1 MSKKKKNKI
10 TSKQEDQDKI
20 VKDEIAT
27 KVEPQEKK
35 KENVRGIHKSKIIL
49 GFAIL
54 LLLVAIGYFVCTL
67 VFLDSSSSFLNTFIP
82 NLLLVFFS
90 ILFVALCFIIPHRKK
105 GMILFSTVLL
115 ILFFSIGICNTL
127 EIGLFPSSKR
137 VENFVGKSL
146 VDVISWAQKNHVSI
160 EQEYEYS
167 DMIPEYSIISQ
178 DIEVGTKL
186 KDIQSITI
194 AVSEGANPEKEVIVP
209 NMVSWD
215 SERVLTFIQENYL
228 SNVSVEFVESDKAV
242 DTVIEQDKSGNL
254 KRNEEIQLTFSLG
267 EELNDDPIKLI
278 DLLGKSKFE
287 AEFYLKQN
295 RIRYELEDVFS
306 KKVKRGYVAKQSVDA
321 ATMVKPE
328 DETVT
333 VSISKGP
340 KIQVP
345 DLKKMSMTEITEWV
359 IENKLKLTFSDRY
372 DDSVSENQV
381 LDANYSK
388 GDTVEQGT
396 VIEII
401 LSKGSLKMPKF
412 SSYQEFKDWADK
424 YEIRY
429 EEKHEFSSEVRQ
441 GEVISY
447 SYQTGEVIKNDDVI
461 IVTISDGAKLEVPD
475 LEGLNKSAA
484 ITQLK
489 KVGLDYNF
497 VYKSSTTVAKDKVI
511 SQSIAAGSEVSE
523 GTTITVTLSS
533 GKSGSSNNSSNSNAN
548 SSSSNSGSNNNS
560 GSNSSNQDDDT
571 PSTPECISKTYTLGR
586 DLNNIFKNYSGFSS
600 VQSALYSY
608 FSSNYP
614 NVNISVVG
622 VDGGDATSGSYI
634 GGIGPGSEITS
645 CNGVTYTIEI
655 AK

>member
-10 TSKQEDQDKI
+10 TSKQEDQDKM

-127 EIGLFPSSKR
+127 EIELFPSSKR

-186 KDIQSITI
+186 KDIQSITV

-511 SQSIAAGSEVSE
+511 SQSIRAGSEVSE

-533 GKSGSSNNSSNSNAN
+533 GKSSSSSSGSNSSN
-548 SSSSNSGSNNNS
+548 SNSGSNNDSN
-560 GSNSSNQDDDT
+560 SNSSNQEEDP
-571 PSTPECISKTYTLGR
+571 PSVPECIAKTYTLGR
-586 DLNNIFKNYSGFSS
+586 ELNNIFKNYSGFSA

-614 NVNISVVG
+614 DVKISVVG

>member
-1 MSKKKKNKI
+1 MGKKKKNNTI
-10 TSKQEDQDKI
+10 SKQEVQDKM

-35 KENVRGIHKSKIIL
+35 KENMRSVHKSKIIL
-49 GFAIL
+49 GLAIL
-54 LLLVAIGYFVCTL
+54 LLLVAIGYFVCNL
-67 VFLDSSSSFLNTFIP
+67 VFFDHSSSFLSSFIP
-82 NLLLVFFS
+82 DLLLVFFS

-115 ILFFSIGICNTL
+115 ILFFFIGICNTL
-127 EIGLFPSSKR
+127 EIELFPSSKR

-160 EQEYEYS
+160 EQDYEYS
-167 DMIPEYSIISQ
+167 DMVPEYSIISQ

-186 KDIQSITI
+186 EDIQSITV

-215 SERVLTFIQENYL
+215 SERVLAFIQENYL
-228 SNVSVEFVESDKAV
+228 SNVSVEFVESDKAA

-306 KKVKRGYVAKQSVDA
+306 KKVRRGYVAKQSVDA

-340 KIQVP
+340 EIQVP

-359 IENKLKLTFSDRY
+359 IANKLKLTFSDRY

-401 LSKGSLKMPKF
+401 LSKGSLKMPQF
-412 SSYQEFKDWADK
+412 SSYQEFRDWADK
-424 YEIRY
+424 YEVRY
-429 EEKHEFSSEVRQ
+429 EEKHEFSSDVRQ

-475 LEGLNKSAA
+475 LEGLSKSAA
-484 ITQLK
+484 INRLR
-489 KVGLDYNF
+489 KVGLNYNF
-497 VYKSSTTVAKDKVI
+497 VYKSSNTVAKDKVI
-511 SQSIAAGSEVSE
+511 SQSIRAGSEVSE

-533 GKSGSSNNSSNSNAN
+533 GKSSSSSSGSNSSN
-548 SSSSNSGSNNNS
+548 SNSGSNNDSN
-560 GSNSSNQDDDT
+560 SNSSNQEEDP
-571 PSTPECISKTYTLGR
+571 PSVPECIAKTYTLGR
-586 DLNNIFKNYSGFSS
+586 ELNNIFKNYSGFSA

-614 NVNISVVG
+614 DVKISVVG